1 MTAAADGRPGRI
13 ELICFAALAA
23 VATLQWTSLVAHPP
37 AGRVTLAAILATGAG
52 ALLAAIA
59 RLQLPR
65 ASRWAMAAAATIAAV
80 LACMIVVGL
89 PARLLLPG
97 HWDELGAN
105 VSRSLDGVADVPV
118 PYEGADA
125 WTRLVILLAAP
136 LVAGL
141 AAFAAFWPT
150 RRRTAGR
157 IFALVLLVALYL
169 IAVAWARPG
178 RQLAGGVLLL
188 LLICGWLWLPSI
200 PSPRRAAAGIAVAA
214 AAILAIPAAAA
225 IDSGRGL
232 IDYRHWGLLS
242 ANGQSFNWDQTYGP
256 LNWPQKGTLMFE
268 VATEHTH
275 YWKVSNLNTFDG
287 VHWSRSSA
295 PGGEPALGEPLKFHP
310 KAVPPRPDPEYVDRI
325 NIEDRGLSSEFAIGG
340 GSILA
345 LRGVEARPSPDA
357 IWEMSHELRP
367 GDSYTALIYDPQ
379 PSVSVMRS
387 VGTTYPS
394 AAHHYTSFSLSGGS
408 TGTRGVD
415 VPLWSDS
422 GPASIASQVRGTPYE
437 AMYSLA
443 SRLAAGARTP
453 YDAVSRID
461 NYLRSNYA
469 YRQDVPGHAYP
480 LPAFLEQD
488 HAGYCQQ
495 FSGAM
500 ALMLRMLGIPS
511 RVASGFAPGGRDPER
526 NNYLVDDTDAH
537 DWVEVFF
544 PSIGWVTFDPTPSAA
559 PAATQLDDNALGVTK
574 SPQPDARSTG
584 PGFPKSPSA
593 DAQPQRQQTAGSGG
607 PGGHDSGPG
616 TLTVVGA
623 GLAGLALAATGAY
636 GLRRRRRSLMEP
648 GRLAAA
654 ELAELDR
661 ALATVGAP
669 LPPGTTLLRAEGL
682 LDDLAGAEA
691 VEYAARLRD
700 YRYRYPEAAPPDVE
714 DRRAL
719 RRALLSA
726 TGWRSG
732 LKVLLAIPPGG
743 PSPRTGRAGPR
754 TSPWGRR
761 PRPPSAA
768 AGGAS
773 G

>member
-1 MTAAADGRPGRI
+1 
-13 ELICFAALAA
+13 
-23 VATLQWTSLVAHPP
+23 
-37 AGRVTLAAILATGAG
+37 VTLAAILATGAG
-52 ALLAAIA
+52 ALIAAIA
-59 RLQLPR
+59 QLQLPR
-65 ASRWAMAAAATIAAV
+65 ASRWAMAAAATIAV
-80 LACMIVVGL
+80 ILACMIVVGL

-97 HWDELGAN
+97 RWDELGAN
-105 VSRSLDGVADVPV
+105 LSRSLDGVADVPV
-118 PYEGADA
+118 PYEGADV

-150 RRRTAGR
+150 RHRAAGR
-157 IFALVLLVALYL
+157 ACALVLLVALYL
-169 IAVAWARPG
+169 VAVAWARPG
-178 RQLAGGVLLL
+178 RQVAGGTLLL
-188 LLICGWLWLPSI
+188 VLTCAWLWLPGI
-200 PSPRRAAAGIAVAA
+200 PSRNRTAASIAVAA
-214 AAILAIPAAAA
+214 AAILAIPVAAA
-225 IDSGRGL
+225 IDTGRGL

-345 LRGVEARPSPDA
+345 LRGIQARPSPDA
-357 IWEMSHELRP
+357 VWEMSHELRP

-379 PSVSVMRS
+379 PSASVMRS

-394 AAHHYTSFSLSGGS
+394 AADRYTSFSLSGGS
-408 TGTRGVD
+408 AGTRAVE

-422 GPASIASQVRGTPYE
+422 GPASIASQVRDTPYE
-437 AMYSLA
+437 PMYALA
-443 SRLAAGARTP
+443 TRLATGARSP
-453 YDAVSRID
+453 YDAVNRID
-461 NYLRSNYA
+461 KYLRRNYA
-469 YRQDVPGHAYP
+469 YRQDVPAHGYP

-495 FSGAM
+495 FSGTM

-574 SPQPDARSTG
+574 SPRPDATSNG
-584 PGFPKSPSA
+584 PGFPKSPSG
-593 DAQPQRQQTAGSGG
+593 DAPQQRQSTAGSGG
-607 PGGHDSGPG
+607 PGGHHSGPG
-616 TLTVVGA
+616 TLILVGA
-623 GLAGLALAATGAY
+623 GFAALVLAAAGVY

-648 GRLAAA
+648 SQLAAA
-654 ELAELDR
+654 ELAELGP
-661 ALATVGAP
+661 ALAAVGAP
-669 LPPGTTLLRAEGL
+669 LSPGSTLLRAEGR
-682 LDDLAGAEA
+682 LDELAGTEG
-691 VEYAARLRD
+691 VEYAVRLRNH
-700 YRYRYPEAAPPDVE
+700 RYRHSAAAPPTVE

-719 RRALLSA
+719 RRALLGA
-726 TGWRSG
+726 AGWRY
-732 LKVLLAIPPGG
+732 VLRVLRAVPPGG

-754 TSPWGRR
+754 TSPWGHR
-761 PRPPSAA
+761 PCPPTAA